1 MPLNSDILELLAQ
14 PEESIYKADIRI
26 SLKPLPM
33 RPEQPYKLRR
43 VLRAYLQPIQL
54 DIFK

>member
-1 MPLNSDILELLAQ
+1 
-14 PEESIYKADIRI
+14 
-26 SLKPLPM
+26 M

-54 DIFK
+54 DPHPDGYLMANLALDGQRMALACILHE